1 VTFIYPRHGH
11 SRALVAALR
20 SQGYL
25 GARDGLSAL
34 HGFYSDYLTGSRNSW
49 EEGISLFRI
58 PIACNAAD
66 LFGDHSAN
74 PSVYHDYETFFAA
87 AMPFITQAR
96 ETGGIFALYTHHY
109 GDDADCHGTGW
120 GYGAGGVIP
129 RDLEWLVDLVR
140 VNNGIVVPLG
150 QAVSYYR
157 GLASAAEIGD
167 DLVWIPRP
175 VSCYV
180 NSFIAER
187 SDNGVSLSWTVVG
200 LPASS
205 CLRVYREECAG
216 QWESVSSE
224 AFCGGAVDS
233 CSDLQ
238 PPVGATRYWLVE
250 DRGDGQLQWLCSTV
264 APQQSRSPS
273 LVLRANVP
281 NPFNPHTTIRFFLPA
296 AGQVRLSIHD
306 TRGRRIVELAVGR
319 QVAGEQTA
327 TWNGKDGEGAAM
339 PAGVYFV
346 RLVWEQHQQTCKILL
361 VR

>member
-1 VTFIYPRHGH
+1 MTFIYPRHGH